1 MKLFVCS
8 TEGQWAV
15 KMPYK
20 ASLYAHI
27 TYTRSGVYTSLYP
40 DDADD
45 DEDGVGDDAFDSDS
59 RARNNS
65 LLFINFMT
73 EILP

>member
-27 TYTRSGVYTSLYP
+27 TYTRSGIYTSLYH
-40 DDADD
+40 D
-45 DEDGVGDDAFDSDS
+45 DEDGNGVGDDAFDSVS
-59 RARNNS
+59 RACNNS

>member
-1 MKLFVCS
+1 MSARLKANGPLKCPIKRHFMHILRIRAVAS
-8 TEGQWAV
+8 TLHSTT
-15 KMPYK
+15 M
-20 ASLYAHI
+20 LH
-27 TYTRSGVYTSLYP
+27 
-40 DDADD
+40 DD

>member
-1 MKLFVCS
+1 MSARLKANGPLKCPIKRHFMHILRIRAVAS
-8 TEGQWAV
+8 TLHSTT
-15 KMPYK
+15 M
-20 ASLYAHI
+20 LH
-27 TYTRSGVYTSLYP
+27 
-40 DDADD
+40 DD
-45 DEDGVGDDAFDSDS
+45 DDDFDSDS